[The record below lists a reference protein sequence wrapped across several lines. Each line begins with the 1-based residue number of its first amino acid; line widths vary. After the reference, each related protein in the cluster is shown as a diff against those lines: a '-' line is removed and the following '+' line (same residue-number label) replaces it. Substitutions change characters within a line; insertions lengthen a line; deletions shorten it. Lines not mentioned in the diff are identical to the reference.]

1 MKIQKICEYLSDIG
15 ILQIDDINRFLKI
28 YTQLS
33 QNKYKNNLD
42 KLILAL
48 FSYITLVSKSE
59 QQLYEICKNIVNN
72 FSNNQVLNR
81 YKSLN
86 IFNNIIRTKIHSRYI
101 LFLFKL
107 NSYIFNNKSKIKNI
121 INNNSNSK
129 GNSSNDRYNN
139 DKEYINNKSLD
150 KNEKNYIPI
159 KGRIINKKRVNKKKN
174 IRRSYDISDDDKE
187 CTFSPRIN
195 HYYRPYFKSNR
206 NKNINSNSNYQSTVN
221 NENMN
226 DNSNNAKFIPFKN
239 AINYGYNNKIN
250 NEIEKMIINM
260 SKYSNTPN
268 NTKYLPKKT
277 IYRKQINNIYPSN
290 SYGDK
295 SYDDEYNDNENIYHY
310 YDEDY
315 DFYQNENDH
324 MKKVQDKILDLKLQK
339 LDKISKECTFTPEI
353 NEVPEYLKENRNNY
367 ITDYNYNNS
376 HRKYYKN
383 DNINMNSTMDNRKV
397 SKNKRINDEY
407 ADDYYNIYPEKL
419 KKKKRARSY
428 SGSKNEY
435 SIYNKRKEELS
446 KLYKE
451 KYPFMPSIKYGKN
464 INVKTTFDERQKQF
478 IDNKKQFYDNKKK
491 QEFEEIKNL
500 KKINSRSKKKI
511 KEIVD
516 HLYDAEKIKEKVMN
530 DKKEKSKKKSVINW
544 KKRFKKHKQDYPEDY
559 NKNKIIIN
567 RNKNQINNI
576 ENKIED
582 NVVDFSSF
590 ANNNNK
596 KETNIDEKKN
606 EKERIKKKDEINKNQ
621 KLLMDKI
628 KDEHVIGFKNNSK
641 NLTNAPNNNINIK
654 DNKKDE
660 DEKEKVSIKDSLK
673 ESIETSIN
681 LEERKKNFMGGN
693 ILDNMNNKGEI
704 KSTYLQEIMKNR
716 LNNK

>member
-15 ILQIDDINRFLKI
+15 ILQMENINRFLKI

-33 QNKYKNNLD
+33 QNKYKNKSD

-48 FSYITLVSKSE
+48 FSYITLVSKNE
-59 QQLYEICKNIVNN
+59 QQLYDICKNIVN
-72 FSNNQVLNR
+72 SYTNNQIINR

-86 IFNNIIRTKIHSRYI
+86 IFNNIFKTKLHSKYI
-101 LFLFKL
+101 LFLSKL
-107 NSYIFNNKSKIKNI
+107 NSYTFNKKRRFKNLY
-121 INNNSNSK
+121 INNNQK
-129 GNSSNDRYNN
+129 
-139 DKEYINNKSLD
+139 INNSFSNVSEVIDEKEKDYVNNTSLG
-150 KNEKNYIPI
+150 KNVKNFIPI
-159 KGRIINKKRVNKKKN
+159 KGRIINRKRVNKKINNRK
-174 IRRSYDISDDDKE
+174 SYDPSDDDKE

-195 HYYRPYFKSNR
+195 HYYRPYYKSNLN
-206 NKNINSNSNYQSTVN
+206 NKNNVNSNYQLSN
-221 NENMN
+221 IN
-226 DNSNNAKFIPFKN
+226 DNSFNTKYVPFKN
-239 AINYGYNNKIN
+239 SINYGYNNKIN

-491 QEFEEIKNL
+491 QELEEIKNL
-500 KKINSRSKKKI
+500 QKINSRSKKKI

-606 EKERIKKKDEINKNQ
+606 NERIKKKDVINKNQ